1 MPVFGQSTDFN
12 DRLCSLMSA
21 IFYNTNTIYDG
32 GGGGSSTTRQ
42 RRVHVRPLFTKA
54 ILQKAERLNELKLL
68 PSSSSLPLST
78 TTTKTI
84 IEVILVIDK
93 SSESHPTY
101 TTSHDDDNNTS
112 SSSSNSNS
120 NRFLLSKLISQF
132 FSLPADIY
140 HLDVITVRSQSI
152 QEDLIAA
159 PSTSSFSN
167 FGGSGGRRRRHRC
180 RRRVW
185 VALGS
190 AITGL
195 YQYLL
200 LLEGQ
205 RLKHRLQQ
213 VESKES
219 SSSSSSSLI
228 DDESSSSAMILG
240 VICIDPPL
248 YLWKSYGKSILY
260 QTCLKEIPSLLVV
273 SDQDQQQQQQQQQQ
287 YDHNSN
293 KNEEGNSYNSRQNT
307 TSTRSSMVGEMLRDC
322 IHHPHALVVITNDN
336 SNGTGNNSKKNY
348 NHLDYYVWLARLI
361 TKYTESIQRLRT
373 PPRTPPP
380 PLSTTW
386 TKTTLTTTEDQFL
399 SKL

>member
-1 MPVFGQSTDFN
+1 
-12 DRLCSLMSA
+12 MS
-21 IFYNTNTIYDG
+21 IF
-32 GGGGSSTTRQ
+32 
-42 RRVHVRPLFTKA
+42 
-54 ILQKAERLNELKLL
+54 
-68 PSSSSLPLST
+68 
-78 TTTKTI
+78 
-84 IEVILVIDK
+84 
-93 SSESHPTY
+93 
-101 TTSHDDDNNTS
+101 
-112 SSSSNSNS
+112 
-120 NRFLLSKLISQF
+120 F
-132 FSLPADIY
+132 FWGYAAAPAY
-140 HLDVITVRSQSI
+140 CRK
-152 QEDLIAA
+152 DLIAA
-159 PSTSSFSN
+159 SSTSSSSN
-167 FGGSGGRRRRHRC
+167 FGGSDGRRRRRC

-205 RLKHRLQQ
+205 RLNHRLLQ
-213 VESKES
+213 VESKEL
-219 SSSSSSSLI
+219 SSSSSSLLVQE
-228 DDESSSSAMILG
+228 DDESSSSTMILG

-248 YLWKSYGKSILY
+248 SLWKSYGKSMIY
-260 QTCLKEIPSLLVV
+260 QTCLKDIPSLFVV
-273 SDQDQQQQQQQQQQ
+273 SDQDQQQQQQQQKQ

-293 KNEEGNSYNSRQNT
+293 NNEEGNSYNSRQNT
-307 TSTRSSMVGEMLRDC
+307 TSTRSSMVGGMLRDC

-336 SNGTGNNSKKNY
+336 GNGNGNNSKKDY

>member
-1 MPVFGQSTDFN
+1 MT
-12 DRLCSLMSA
+12 
-21 IFYNTNTIYDG
+21 
-32 GGGGSSTTRQ
+32 
-42 RRVHVRPLFTKA
+42 
-54 ILQKAERLNELKLL
+54 
-68 PSSSSLPLST
+68 
-78 TTTKTI
+78 
-84 IEVILVIDK
+84 
-93 SSESHPTY
+93 
-101 TTSHDDDNNTS
+101 
-112 SSSSNSNS
+112 
-120 NRFLLSKLISQF
+120 
-132 FSLPADIY
+132 
-140 HLDVITVRSQSI
+140 
-152 QEDLIAA
+152 AA
-159 PSTSSFSN
+159 SSTSSFSN
-167 FGGSGGRRRRHRC
+167 FGGSDGNGGRR

-205 RLKHRLQQ
+205 RLNHRLLQ

-219 SSSSSSSLI
+219 PSSSSSLI
-228 DDESSSSAMILG
+228 DDESSSSTMILG

-248 YLWKSYGKSILY
+248 SLWKSYGKSMIR
-260 QTCLKEIPSLLVV
+260 QTCLKYIPSLFVV
-273 SDQDQQQQQQQQQQ
+273 SDQDQQQQQQQQQHQ

-293 KNEEGNSYNSRQNT
+293 NNEEGNSYNSRQNT
-307 TSTRSSMVGEMLRDC
+307 TSTRSSTVGVMLRDC

-336 SNGTGNNSKKNY
+336 GNGNNSTNDY

>member
-1 MPVFGQSTDFN
+1 LIAASSTSSSSNF
-12 DRLCSLMSA
+12 
-21 IFYNTNTIYDG
+21 
-32 GGGGSSTTRQ
+32 GGGGS
-42 RRVHVRPLFTKA
+42 
-54 ILQKAERLNELKLL
+54 
-68 PSSSSLPLST
+68 
-78 TTTKTI
+78 
-84 IEVILVIDK
+84 D
-93 SSESHPTY
+93 
-101 TTSHDDDNNTS
+101 
-112 SSSSNSNS
+112 
-120 NRFLLSKLISQF
+120 
-132 FSLPADIY
+132 
-140 HLDVITVRSQSI
+140 
-152 QEDLIAA
+152 
-159 PSTSSFSN
+159 
-167 FGGSGGRRRRHRC
+167 GSGGRRRHRC
-180 RRRVW
+180 RVW

-205 RLKHRLQQ
+205 RLNHRLLLQ
-213 VESKES
+213 VESKE

-228 DDESSSSAMILG
+228 DDESSSSSMTLG

-248 YLWKSYGKSILY
+248 YLWNSYGKSVLY
-260 QTCLKEIPSLLVV
+260 QTCLKDIPSLFVV
-273 SDQDQQQQQQQQQQ
+273 SDQNQQQQQQQQQQ

-293 KNEEGNSYNSRQNT
+293 NNEEGNSYNSRQNT
-307 TSTRSSMVGEMLRDC
+307 TSTLSSMVGVMLRDC

-336 SNGTGNNSKKNY
+336 GNGNNRKKNY

-373 PPRTPPP
+373 PPRTSPPS